1 MISLDGAV
9 SFSQMNHI
17 AVLIRQNLKF
27 NMARMLYKMF
37 NVHGI
42 VAESHL
48 CLFLSSLETVFKL
61 LRRSG
66 NTHAFSAAA
75 ESRLY
80 NNRISD
86 LRRDL
91 CSRFSIVNRILA
103 SRNHRNSRGS
113 HGISGLRLIS
123 QFPDYLRIRSD
134 KCNVALLAQLC
145 EFAVF

>member
-1 MISLDGAV
+1 PLCYRMLHLDSCIHFHEPEASVLFQKKLDCSGIGIIRRLRRLYRCLSHFLTKLGSKGNRGGLLYHFLMISLDGAV

-66 NTHAFSAAA
+66 
-75 ESRLY
+75 
-80 NNRISD
+80 
-86 LRRDL
+86 
-91 CSRFSIVNRILA
+91 
-103 SRNHRNSRGS
+103 
-113 HGISGLRLIS
+113 
-123 QFPDYLRIRSD
+123 
-134 KCNVALLAQLC
+134 
-145 EFAVF
+145 